1 MKSVHV
7 GATKES
13 VFADEMIQNSTNHNE
28 ISSKLGILSN
38 CFHNRKQSSK
48 RITNIIDKVTNRNKR
63 FKRKISEVDI
73 NLNPT
78 KHKKSMDTSHPNA
91 TIEEDWIMNKPVKE
105 QNHQNIND
113 EILRTRNEKTLN
125 DNTKTSYNN
134 HNSPIKHYHSG
145 IPSNPL
151 DHSQEKL
158 VTDLQKI
165 IHDQNEMI
173 KNLNLTIKNLT
184 LRIDE
189 LDKKLSHDDINTC
202 ATEKKNLSKFDKF
215 TNTEKKSNISE
226 RQREYA
232 KIDSEQL

>member
-1 MKSVHV
+1 
-7 GATKES
+7 
-13 VFADEMIQNSTNHNE
+13 
-28 ISSKLGILSN
+28 
-38 CFHNRKQSSK
+38 
-48 RITNIIDKVTNRNKR
+48 
-63 FKRKISEVDI
+63 
-73 NLNPT
+73 
-78 KHKKSMDTSHPNA
+78 MDTSHSNA
-91 TIEEDWIMNKPVKE
+91 TIEEDWIMNEPVKE

-134 HNSPIKHYHSG
+134 HNSPIKHYYSG
-145 IPSNPL
+145 TPSNPL

-202 ATEKKNLSKFDKF
+202 ATEKKKFDQNLTSLPTQRKNQ
-215 TNTEKKSNISE
+215 TYPNGNENTRKSIANIS
-226 RQREYA
+226 R
-232 KIDSEQL
+232 KDKGNIDPHIATINKVANSYIK